1 MEESYQILARKY
13 RPQTFAEVVGQES
26 IVTTLKNSIRLEK
39 LAHAYLF
46 CGSRGTGK
54 TTLARLFAKA
64 LMCPNLNDDFEP
76 CNRCKSCEEIATSRS
91 LDVIEID
98 GASHRGIDDIRQINE
113 TALFAPSTG
122 SYKIYIIDEVHMLT
136 KEAFNALLKT
146 LEEPPEGVKFFFAT
160 TEPHKVLPTILSRS
174 IRFDLI
180 RISHDKIIEK
190 LSSIARDLSRDVSLD
205 ALELI
210 AQYSEGSLRDAE
222 SLLDQIL
229 CFDEGA
235 ITSGTVNQILGL
247 LPRDLFFSLDEA
259 VSKKDL
265 SAPFTF
271 VDQIY
276 RSGKD
281 LHFFLDGLIE
291 HYRLLLH
298 LKLWPQKEFPL
309 RTLKESYEKS
319 HPIYSQDQ
327 CISILDFL
335 LKSSFDFQKT
345 SLKRIHL
352 EMILLEIVQSAD
364 KVSLPQLVERLTQ
377 LQNSVQN
384 AASHPVHEMSSTS
397 KKEEPA
403 PLPQPIEP
411 KKEKPEPVI
420 QAAAIEEPNPP
431 SQSIEQKKEE
441 LKPVFQAIEPKK
453 EEVKSEPA
461 PPVIKDRDHSV
472 IEDPTPLQREIPTPQ
487 PSKTI
492 APVKKRETTEAP
504 FSFDDS
510 DGHPTSPPVQDVPVV
525 EKVNIAPP
533 APKTVAAQPPV
544 KSEPPAQEKT
554 PVKEM
559 PQPLKKA
566 EEPIKKVTSPS
577 KPQSH
582 YDTLMRF
589 AAVELEGIVKTKK
602 M

>member
-64 LMCPNLNDDFEP
+64 LMCPNLNDEFEP

-180 RISHDKIIEK
+180 RIPHDKIIEK
-190 LSSIARDLSRDVSLD
+190 LSNIAKDLSRDVSLD

-229 CFDEGA
+229 CFDEGT

-247 LPRDLFFSLDEA
+247 LPRDLFFNLDEA
-259 VSKKDL
+259 VAKKDL
-265 SAPFTF
+265 SAPFAF

-298 LKLWPQKEFPL
+298 LKLWPKKEFPL
-309 RTLKESYEKS
+309 KTLKEYYEKAQ
-319 HPIYSQDQ
+319 PIYSQDQ

-352 EMILLEIVQSAD
+352 EMILLEIVQSAE
-364 KVSLPQLVERLTQ
+364 KVSLPQLVERLTK
-377 LQNSVQN
+377 LQSSVKN
-384 AASHPVHEMSSTS
+384 FASHPVSEPSHKKEPKPLSQTVEVT
-397 KKEEPA
+397 KEEPKPA
-403 PLPQPIEP
+403 FQTTTPKAEEPKPLPPVDEP
-411 KKEKPEPVI
+411 KRVEP
-420 QAAAIEEPNPP
+420 
-431 SQSIEQKKEE
+431 
-441 LKPVFQAIEPKK
+441 KPVFQTSGAKK
-453 EEVKSEPA
+453 EEVKPDPI
-461 PPVIKDRDHSV
+461 PPVIKDKDHSV
-472 IEDPTPLQREIPTPQ
+472 IEDPTPLQREIPTP
-487 PSKTI
+487 PSAKTT
-492 APVKKRETTEAP
+492 APPSITKRETTEAP
-504 FSFDDS
+504 FSFDDLDDQPIS
-510 DGHPTSPPVQDVPVV
+510 SPPQDAPFV
-525 EKVNIAPP
+525 EKVNAASPVE
-533 APKTVAAQPPV
+533 KVVAAQPAIKAGPPV
-544 KSEPPAQEKT
+544 KDI
-554 PVKEM
+554 
-559 PQPLKKA
+559 PQPLSKA
-566 EEPIKKVTSPS
+566 EEPIKKITSPS